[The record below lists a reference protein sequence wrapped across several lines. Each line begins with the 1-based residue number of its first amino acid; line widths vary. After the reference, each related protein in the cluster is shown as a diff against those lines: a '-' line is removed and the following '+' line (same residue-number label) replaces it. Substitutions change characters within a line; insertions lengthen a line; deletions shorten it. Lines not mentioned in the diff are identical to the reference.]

1 MKVMHFESQEAR
13 LRYLKGE
20 FKEIVPEEVKEEVK
34 EKPKKASKKKSE
46 K

>member
-1 MKVMHFESQEAR
+1 MKIMHFESQEAR
-13 LRYLKGE
+13 LKYLKGE
-20 FKEIVPEEVKEEVK
+20 YEEIIPEEVKETK